1 MNVYRNIFVLFF
13 VTLILSGC
21 ISRRSDINLT
31 VTPETP
37 GVAQQ
42 TLDDGNSRY
51 VSEPSAD
58 FSLRLPNDMALTK
71 DLDEGGAKL
80 FSVISTEG
88 DERVKYLFIESTIN
102 STAVA
107 ADLLAS
113 VDGVTLLRREPVTRG
128 GYSGIKATAR
138 LDARPN
144 EDVPYYFLSA
154 GGKTYIFSLPAGQP
168 WQYLEAV
175 VDSFKL
181 NS

>member
-1 MNVYRNIFVLFF
+1 MNLYRNIFVLFF
-13 VTLILSGC
+13 VALVLSGC

-80 FSVISTEG
+80 F
-88 DERVKYLFIESTIN
+88 
-102 STAVA
+102 
-107 ADLLAS
+107 
-113 VDGVTLLRREPVTRG
+113 
-128 GYSGIKATAR
+128 
-138 LDARPN
+138 
-144 EDVPYYFLSA
+144 
-154 GGKTYIFSLPAGQP
+154 
-168 WQYLEAV
+168 
-175 VDSFKL
+175 
-181 NS
+181 